1 MMLKRFLQR
10 LDAFEDDP
18 IAPLLGAMIL
28 GIVTYAFLLVPST
41 GVVAQ

>member
-18 IAPLLGAMIL
+18 IAPVVGAMIL
-28 GIVTYAFLLVPST
+28 GIVTYAILLVPNS
-41 GVVAQ
+41 GAVSQ